1 MIADNKDIN
10 ERPMLQLPLK
20 MEKQMYDIYT
30 RENFYK
36 FQDELWNSLLHVTK
50 LVRENENRWVYNV
63 VNQKDGFRNIFEV
76 VHDKD

>member
-1 MIADNKDIN
+1 MTFIHVRIFISF
-10 ERPMLQLPLK
+10 K
-20 MEKQMYDIYT
+20 MSYG
-30 RENFYK
+30 
-36 FQDELWNSLLHVTK
+36 NSLLHVTK